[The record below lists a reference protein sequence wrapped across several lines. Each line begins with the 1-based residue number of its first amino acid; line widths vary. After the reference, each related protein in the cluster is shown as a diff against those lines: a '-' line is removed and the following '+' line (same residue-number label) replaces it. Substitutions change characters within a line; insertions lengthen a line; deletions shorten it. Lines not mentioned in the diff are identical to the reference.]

1 MKEVLIGA
9 LAFATFAVAGAQADA
24 SRNCADRDDV
34 LARLAEGYGE
44 VRQSIGI
51 GANNSIVEVFASS
64 ETGTWTITVTN
75 HSGLTCLVATGQ
87 AFEETHE
94 VLETAKDDA

>member
-1 MKEVLIGA
+1 MKEILFGA
-9 LAFATFAVAGAQADA
+9 LAFTILAALGAQAQTA
-24 SRNCADRDDV
+24 RNCAERDQV
-34 LARLAEGYGE
+34 LSRLAEGYGE

-51 GANNSIVEVFASS
+51 GANNSIVEVFASK

-87 AFEETHE
+87 AFEETQD
-94 VLETAKDDA
+94 VLDTAKDDA